1 MSDGINPDQSA
12 LARCRGARFSAGV
25 KIMVRKLI
33 GTIVILGAMAAM
45 LSLSVLAVFTDTDAV
60 GTNSFSTGT
69 LSLTTSPT
77 STVWTAVTAATPG
90 DKATGTLTVT
100 NAGTLSL
107 RYAVSG
113 SNTDTTLAAAMNIRI
128 GLKGGAG
135 CDFPYHN
142 NDGTTTTLTD
152 DTQLFAGL
160 LNVALLMGSSAQ
172 GNDSGDRTLAASATE
187 DLCFA
192 VVLPD
197 DAGNSVQGLSNT
209 TTFTFDSE
217 QTINN
222 P

>member
-1 MSDGINPDQSA
+1 M
-12 LARCRGARFSAGV
+12 V
-25 KIMVRKLI
+25 KKLI
-33 GTIVILGAMAAM
+33 GTVAIMGAMTA
-45 LSLSVLAVFTDTDAV
+45 LLGLSVVAVFTDTDAV

-69 LSLTTSPT
+69 LSLTTTPT
-77 STVWTAVTAATPG
+77 STIWTAVTAAVPG
-90 DKATGTLTVT
+90 DKATGSLTVT

-113 SNTDTTLAAAMNIRI
+113 ANTDATLAAAMNLRI
-128 GLKGGAG
+128 ALKVGAG

-142 NDGTTTTLTD
+142 NNGTTTTLTD
-152 DTQLFAGL
+152 DTEL
-160 LNVALLMGSSAQ
+160 VATTLATAALIGSSAQ
-172 GNDSGDRTLAASATE
+172 GQDNTPGLGDRTLAASNTE

-197 DAGNSVQGLSNT
+197 TATNTVQGLSNT

-222 P
+222 

>member
-1 MSDGINPDQSA
+1 MIS
-12 LARCRGARFSAGV
+12 
-25 KIMVRKLI
+25 KLI
-33 GTIVILGAMAAM
+33 GTIATMAVLVAV
-45 LSLSVLAVFTDTDAV
+45 LSMSALALFTDSDTV
-60 GTNSFSTGT
+60 GTNSFATGT

-77 STVWTAVTAATPG
+77 STVWTAVTAGAPG

-100 NAGTLSL
+100 NAGSLAL

-113 SNTDTTLAAAMNIRI
+113 SNTDATLAAAMNLRI
-128 GLKGGAG
+128 GLKAGAG

-152 DTQLFAGL
+152 DTQLYAGL

-172 GNDSGDRTLAASATE
+172 GSDTGDRTLAASATD

-197 DAGNSVQGLSNT
+197 TATNTVAGLSNT
-209 TTFTFDSE
+209 TTVTFDSE
-217 QTINN
+217 QTQNN
-222 P
+222 

>member
-1 MSDGINPDQSA
+1 
-12 LARCRGARFSAGV
+12 
-25 KIMVRKLI
+25 MVRKLT
-33 GTIVILGAMAAM
+33 GTLVIMAAMTAM
-45 LSLSVLAVFTDTDAV
+45 LSLSVLAVFTDTDGV
-60 GTNSFSTGT
+60 GTNSFATGT

-77 STVWTAVTAATPG
+77 STVWTAVTDGAPG

-100 NAGTLSL
+100 NAGSLAL

-113 SNTDTTLAAAMNIRI
+113 SNTDATLSAGMNLRI
-128 GLKGGAG
+128 GLQVSGS

-142 NDGTTTTLTD
+142 NDGTTTSLTN
-152 DTQLFAGL
+152 DTEL
-160 LNVALLMGSSAQ
+160 VATALDTAALIGSSAQ
-172 GNDSGDRTLAASATE
+172 GQDATPGGGDRTLAASANE
-187 DLCFA
+187 VLCFA

-197 DAGNSVQGLSNT
+197 TAGNSVQGLSNT

>member
-1 MSDGINPDQSA
+1 
-12 LARCRGARFSAGV
+12 
-25 KIMVRKLI
+25 MVRKLI
-33 GTIVILGAMAAM
+33 GTIVIMGAMTAM
-45 LSLSVLAVFTDTDAV
+45 LSLSVVAVFTDTDAV
-60 GTNSFSTGT
+60 GTNSFSTGS
-69 LSLTTSPT
+69 LSLTTTPT
-77 STVWTAVTAATPG
+77 STIWTAVTAAVPG

-113 SNTDTTLAAAMNIRI
+113 SNTDATLSAAMNLRI

-142 NDGTTTTLTD
+142 NNGTTTTLTD
-152 DTQLFAGL
+152 DTQLYAGL
-160 LNVALLMGSSAQ
+160 LNAAALIGSSAQ
-172 GNDSGDRTLAASATE
+172 GQDATPGGGDRTLAASATE

-197 DAGNSVQGLSNT
+197 TATNTVQGLSNT

>member
-1 MSDGINPDQSA
+1 
-12 LARCRGARFSAGV
+12 
-25 KIMVRKLI
+25 MVRKVI
-33 GTIVILGAMAAM
+33 GTIATMGVLVGV
-45 LSLSVLAVFTDTDAV
+45 LSMTALALFTDSDSV
-60 GTNSFSTGT
+60 GTNSFATGT

-77 STVWTAVTAATPG
+77 STVWTAVTDGAPG

-100 NAGTLSL
+100 NAGSLAL

-113 SNTDTTLAAAMNIRI
+113 ANTDATLAGAMNLRI
-128 GLKGGAG
+128 GLKAGAS

-152 DTQLFAGL
+152 DTQLYAGS
-160 LNVALLMGSSAQ
+160 LNTALLMGSSAQ
-172 GNDSGDRTLAASATE
+172 GFDTGDRTLAASGTD

-197 DAGNSVQGLSNT
+197 TATSTVAGLSNT

-217 QTINN
+217 QTKNN
-222 P
+222 